1 MVDGFCQIGKA
12 TFKKRVK
19 FWRTYDHAPL
29 DFPQSASLI
38 LNHFIRVGEDSNE
51 EVNQEDVHKQ
61 QVLKREDK

>member
-1 MVDGFCQIGKA
+1 M
-12 TFKKRVK
+12 K

-38 LNHFIRVGEDSNE
+38 LNHFVRVGEDSNE